1 MLIVPFLLGYNRV
14 DHYVMQ
20 FLPKHPKYEMM
31 ETTTERK
38 DEPLSRFF
46 ITERIAGR

>member
-14 DHYVMQ
+14 VHYMMQ
-20 FLPKHPKYEMM
+20 FRPKQPKYEMM
-31 ETTTERK
+31 EPITERK
-38 DEPLSRFF
+38 GETLSRFF

>member
-31 ETTTERK
+31 EPTTERK
-38 DEPLSRFF
+38 GKPLSRFF